1 MKTLAASML
10 LCGSAAIGLWACAGD
25 GVDRSHQIAET
36 PTLSVRTVA
45 ATAVGETHGDDPLGW
60 RAPGF
65 RQRYT
70 AINFNSVVVTD
81 FAEGTGGAW
90 FSVAH
95 QSSAT
100 FYVMRVACGGLDR
113 YAVLGLTRDERPVV
127 ELWRLVPSDESAV
140 VVSGNGAGV
149 PASLVPKVFEKR
161 RIYTGSPGSGA
172 LALEYDPADRF
183 VLAAI
188 EDAQGVAR
196 ILQLDTDNSPAT
208 PVVLADSI
216 SMPVL
221 ARMSFAQKG
230 DHAVLG
236 RVFEFTTDLSD
247 YVRLLFVDANNDG
260 VFDGAPLV
268 GDAAYWSS
276 SGFDRY
282 EDWTA
287 LDH

>member
-113 YAVLGLTRDERPVV
+113 YAVLGLTRDERPVEIVRDEQGSSALPVLDHPWKLVRPRRGHVACARALGARLAVAAV
-127 ELWRLVPSDESAV
+127 ERALLHAWTSVARHA
-140 VVSGNGAGV
+140 GAGT
-149 PASLVPKVFEKR
+149 AGT
-161 RIYTGSPGSGA
+161 TGTAGTAAACKSCA
-172 LALEYDPADRF
+172 DADRRPTGGCRRHRVPRSKF
-183 VLAAI
+183 
-188 EDAQGVAR
+188 GR
-196 ILQLDTDNSPAT
+196 
-208 PVVLADSI
+208 
-216 SMPVL
+216 
-221 ARMSFAQKG
+221 
-230 DHAVLG
+230 LG
-236 RVFEFTTDLSD
+236 GR
-247 YVRLLFVDANNDG
+247 
-260 VFDGAPLV
+260 
-268 GDAAYWSS
+268 
-276 SGFDRY
+276 
-282 EDWTA
+282 
-287 LDH
+287 